1 MWISQFQHYLFIKVY
16 TENRDIYQ
24 RINDSTIKRMSHRSV
39 CRWVSKFITGYEHFK
54 DAARQVGPA
63 TVTTNNYI
71 VKIQQILQKDAKYTV
86 SQLAQMTNLSLACV
100 EFWEIFKA

>member
-16 TENRDIYQ
+16 TEDRDIYQ

-71 VKIQQILQKDAKYTV
+71 VKIQQI
-86 SQLAQMTNLSLACV
+86 
-100 EFWEIFKA
+100 